1 MLSPTY
7 SVAACALGRSYGG
20 FTNPFVFFNGTAQML
35 FFSGDHTVAGV
46 TVLAAT
52 PSGHYPPSAWQP
64 AITAGS
70 LASRREVV
78 GTGEILP
85 FPLVSGRAIEAAV
98 AGAGDLA
105 AVGDLIVS
113 LVAALSGSGTL
124 TAEAEAFLQLAAELA
139 GSGDLAGTLGALAH
153 AAAALAGA
161 GDAAAT
167 IRALGTL
174 EAALVVTG
182 TGLST
187 ANVGEAVWAYL
198 VESGYSA
205 AEAQRILL
213 AAAAGLTSGA
223 GTSEM
228 VFRDLADTKDRITGT
243 LDGSGNRTAITLD
256 AS

>member
-1 MLSPTY
+1 MISPNY
-7 SVAACALGRSYGG
+7 SVFIDPIGRSFGG
-20 FTNPFVFFNGTAQML
+20 FTNPYNFFNGTAQML
-35 FFSGDHTVAGV
+35 FFVGEHSVAGI
-46 TVLAAT
+46 TVLAST

-64 AITAGS
+64 PMTAGA
-70 LASRREVV
+70 LASRREIV
-78 GTGEILP
+78 GAGEILP
-85 FPLVSGRAIEAAV
+85 FAITSGRGLDAALV
-98 AGAGDLA
+98 GAGDLT

-113 LVAALSGSGTL
+113 LTAELSGTGAL
-124 TAEAEAFLQLAAELA
+124 NAAAEAFLQLAATLA
-139 GSGDLAGTLGALAH
+139 GAGDLAGTLGALAH
-153 AAAALAGA
+153 AAAALAGS

-198 VESGYSA
+198 VDSGYSA

-213 AAAAGLTSGA
+213 AVAAGQTSGA

-228 VFRDLADTKDRITGT
+228 IFRDLADTKDRITGT
-243 LDGSGNRTAITLD
+243 MDGSGNRTAVAVD
-256 AS
+256 AT